1 MKHDNNGKWTDS
13 NRNEES
19 LAVFWFMFIS
29 INHQSTLFLYLY
41 WMKWNGMEWI
51 ILEWSDEAFGNDK
64 CSKYTKCQSSY
75 NWNDQNW
82 IRLLWFHI
90 NAENGSIESIENY
103 THGNNPFTQNQNG
116 IEIDISKSFH
126 ILNCE
131 SLKYIHIN
139 TNRGC
144 SLNNSRNN
152 SFVIEGIDMI
162 LNI

>member
-1 MKHDNNGKWTDS
+1 MGVLNQLKT
-13 NRNEES
+13 
-19 LAVFWFMFIS
+19 I
-29 INHQSTLFLYLY
+29 
-41 WMKWNGMEWI
+41 
-51 ILEWSDEAFGNDK
+51 
-64 CSKYTKCQSSY
+64 
-75 NWNDQNW
+75 
-82 IRLLWFHI
+82 HI
-90 NAENGSIESIENY
+90 
-103 THGNNPFTQNQNG
+103 GNNSLTQNQNG

-162 LNI
+162 LNT